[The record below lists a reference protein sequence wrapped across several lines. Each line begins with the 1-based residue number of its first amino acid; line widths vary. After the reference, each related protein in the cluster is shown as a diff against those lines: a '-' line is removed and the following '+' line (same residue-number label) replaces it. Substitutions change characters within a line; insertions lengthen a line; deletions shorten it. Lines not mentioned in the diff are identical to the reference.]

1 MSTGSAHLFHSSPL
15 ACTSTLDRNTHVD
28 TLIRD
33 IRYSARKLLRTP
45 GFTAIV
51 IGTLSLAIGATT
63 AVFSIVNGVLLE
75 PLSLRDPSRVVSV
88 SSVGRDGKRNAMSLP
103 DFFDYRAQS
112 KLVAAMSAIDGGTH
126 NLTGTGGEPVRLTGA
141 RVNAN
146 FFDVVGVSPIL
157 GRGFV
162 RGEDEKGAQRTVVL
176 SEALWRSQ
184 FGSDRAIIGR
194 ELMIDGRAHTVI
206 GIVPR
211 IEIPRAN
218 DVWLPLIPEN
228 GEDDPSARGG
238 HFLRGVGRLAP
249 GASVERAAVELSH
262 IARRLEQQYP
272 ESNANFG
279 ATAIPLREAIVG
291 NVRPALLVMLAGVGF
306 VLLIAC
312 ANVANL
318 LLVRASTRETEI
330 AVRTALGAAKRQLV
344 RQLITESMLLA
355 LGGSIVGTALAAW
368 AVDAVKAFGP
378 RGVPRLANVAIDTR
392 VLVFSAVVA
401 IVTGV
406 LFGLAPALHA
416 ARTNVG
422 QMLKESTR
430 GSSGRRGTRRTRGA
444 LVVAEMALAVI
455 LLVGAGLLA
464 RSFVALTSVDTGY
477 RADNVVTMSVSLPN
491 TKYPWDQQAI
501 TFVHQLLDRV
511 RQLPEVQS
519 AAIAFGRPLSEN
531 GMRVTFE
538 RTDRPPSTPGKRLV
552 ADVRVVTPEF
562 FSTLHIPIV
571 AGRGL
576 QTTDSPNAPPAVVVS
591 QAFVKQ
597 FYPNENPLGKH
608 IVLGWGRQRSE
619 NKADTV
625 NAGGE
630 IVGVISDVKSLGANE
645 AAPSTVYLPFDQAP
659 LGDVSV
665 LVRATASPALTINNT
680 RSAIKEVDA
689 ELPVFDVK
697 LMTDVVSESVAQ
709 PRFYA
714 ILLGSFA
721 GIALV
726 IAALGIYGVISYAV
740 SQRTREL
747 GIRIALGA
755 QRESVLRLVI
765 GQGLTLTLV
774 GIAVGLAG
782 AFLLTRLIAT
792 MLFGVAPSDPLTFVG
807 VAAMF
812 VLVACLASYLP
823 ARRAAGVDPIIAMR
837 AE

>member
-1 MSTGSAHLFHSSPL
+1 
-15 ACTSTLDRNTHVD
+15 VD

-33 IRYSARKLLRTP
+33 VRYSARKLLRTP

-51 IGTLSLAIGATT
+51 VGTLSLAIGATT

-75 PLSLRDPSRVVSV
+75 PLSLRDASRVVSV
-88 SSVGRDGKRNAMSLP
+88 SSVGREGKRNPMSLP

-112 KLVAAMSAIDGGTH
+112 KLVAAMSAIDAGTH
-126 NLTGTGGEPVRLTGA
+126 NLTRTGGEPVRLTGA
-141 RVNAN
+141 RVNGN
-146 FFDVVGVSPIL
+146 FFDVVGVSPML

-162 RGEDEKGAQRTVVL
+162 RGDDEKGAARTVVL
-176 SEALWRSQ
+176 SEGLWRSQ
-184 FGSDRAIIGR
+184 FGSDHAVIGR
-194 ELMIDGRAHTVI
+194 ALIIDGRPHTVI
-206 GIVPR
+206 GVVPH
-211 IEIPRAN
+211 IEIPRDN

-228 GEDDPSARGG
+228 GEDDPSSRGA
-238 HFLRGVGRLAP
+238 HSFRGVGRLAL
-249 GASVERAAVELSH
+249 GATAERAAVELAQ
-262 IARRLEQQYP
+262 IARRLAQQYP
-272 ESNANFG
+272 QSNANFS
-279 ATAIPLREAIVG
+279 ATVIPLQEAIVG
-291 NVRPALLVMLAGVGF
+291 NVRPALLVMLGGVGF

-344 RQLITESMLLA
+344 RQLVTESMLLA
-355 LGGSIVGTALAAW
+355 LAGTIIGTALAAW

-378 RGVPRLANVAIDTR
+378 RGVPRLGNVTIDAR
-392 VLVFSAVVA
+392 VLVFSVVVA
-401 IVTGV
+401 ILTGL
-406 LFGLAPALHA
+406 LFGLVPALHA
-416 ARTNVG
+416 AKTNVG

-444 LVVAEMALAVI
+444 LVVAEMALAVV
-455 LLVGAGLLA
+455 LLIGAGLLA
-464 RSFVALTSVDTGY
+464 RSFVALTNVNTGY
-477 RADNVVTMSVSLPN
+477 HADNVVTMSVSLPN

-501 TFVHQLLDRV
+501 NFVHQVLDRV
-511 RQLPEVQS
+511 RRLPEVQNT
-519 AAIAFGRPLSEN
+519 AIAFGRPLSEN

-538 RTDRPPSTPGKRLV
+538 RTDRPPSTPDKRLV
-552 ADVRVVTPEF
+552 ADVRVVTPDF
-562 FSTLHIPIV
+562 FSTLRIPLV

-576 QTTDSPNAPPAVVVS
+576 QITDSPNAPQAVVVS

-608 IVLGWGRQRSE
+608 IVVGWGRQRSE

-630 IVGVISDVKSLGANE
+630 IVGVIADVKSYGANE
-645 AAPSTVYLPFDQAP
+645 ATPSTVYLPFDQAP

-665 LVRATASPALTINNT
+665 LVRATASTALTINGT
-680 RSAIKEVDA
+680 RAAIKEVDGD
-689 ELPVFDVK
+689 LPVFDVRT
-697 LMTDVVSESVAQ
+697 MTEVVSDSVAQ

-755 QRESVLRLVI
+755 QKERVVRLVI
-765 GQGLTLTLV
+765 GQGLTLTLL
-774 GIAVGLAG
+774 GIAVGIAG
-782 AFLLTRLIAT
+782 ALIMTRLIAT
-792 MLFGVAPSDPLTFVG
+792 MLFGVAPADPLTFVG
-807 VAAMF
+807 VATMF

>member
-1 MSTGSAHLFHSSPL
+1 M
-15 ACTSTLDRNTHVD
+15 D

-51 IGTLSLAIGATT
+51 VGTLSLAIGATT

-75 PLSLRDPSRVVSV
+75 PLSLRDAARVVSV
-88 SSVGRDGKRNAMSLP
+88 SSIGRDGKRNAMSLP

-112 KLVAAMSAIDGGTH
+112 KLVASMSAMDGGTH
-126 NLTGTGGEPVRLTGA
+126 NLTATGGEPVRLTGA

-157 GRGFV
+157 GRGFI
-162 RGEDEKGAQRTVVL
+162 RGDDEKNAGRTVVL
-176 SEALWRSQ
+176 SEALWRSR
-184 FGSDRAIIGR
+184 FGSDPAIIGR
-194 ELMIDGRAHTVI
+194 ELIIDGRQHTVI
-206 GIVPR
+206 GVVPR
-211 IEIPRAN
+211 IEIPRDN
-218 DVWLPLIPEN
+218 DVWLPLIPAN
-228 GEDDPSARGG
+228 GEDDPSSRGA

-249 GASVERAAVELSH
+249 GATVERAAVELAQ
-262 IARRLEQQYP
+262 IARRLAQQYP
-272 ESNANFG
+272 ESNSNFG
-279 ATAIPLREAIVG
+279 ATVISLHEAIVG
-291 NVRPALLVMLAGVGF
+291 NVRAALFVMLAGVGF

-330 AVRTALGAAKRQLV
+330 AVRTALGAAKGQLV
-344 RQLITESMLLA
+344 RQLVTESMLLA
-355 LGGSIVGTALAAW
+355 LGGTLVGTALAAW

-378 RGVPRLANVAIDTR
+378 RGVPRLDNMTIDGR

-401 IVTGV
+401 ILTGL

-416 ARTNVG
+416 AKTNVG

-430 GSSGRRGTRRTRGA
+430 GSSARRGAHRTRGT

-455 LLVGAGLLA
+455 LLIGAGLLA

-477 RADNVVTMSVSLPN
+477 RAENVVTMSVTLPS

-501 TFVHQLLDRV
+501 SFVHQVLDRT
-511 RQLPEVQS
+511 RQLPEVQG
-519 AAIAFGRPLSEN
+519 AAVAFGRPLDEN

-538 RTDRPPSTPGKRLV
+538 RTDRPPSTPDKRLV
-552 ADVRVVTPEF
+552 ADVRAVSPEF
-562 FSTLHIPIV
+562 FSTLHIPVI

-576 QTTDSPNAPPAVVVS
+576 QTTDSPNAPQVVVVS

-630 IVGVISDVKSLGANE
+630 IVGVIGDVKSYGASE
-645 AAPSTVYLPFDQAP
+645 AAPSTVYLPYDQGP
-659 LGDVSV
+659 IGDVSV
-665 LVRATASPALTINNT
+665 LVRSTASPSLTINGT
-680 RSAIKEVDA
+680 RAAIKEVDND
-689 ELPVFDVK
+689 LPVFDIK
-697 LMTDVVSESVAQ
+697 KMTDVVNESIAQ

-740 SQRTREL
+740 TQRTREL

-755 QRESVLRLVI
+755 QRERVVRLVI
-765 GQGLTLTLV
+765 GQGLTLTLL
-774 GIAVGLAG
+774 GIALGIAG
-782 AFLLTRLIAT
+782 AFMLTRLIAT
-792 MLFGVAPSDPLTFVG
+792 MLFGVAPADPLTFAG
-807 VAAMF
+807 VATMF

>member
-1 MSTGSAHLFHSSPL
+1 MEPCSLHPRLS
-15 ACTSTLDRNTHVD
+15 RYVD
-28 TLIRD
+28 TLLRD

-45 GFTAIV
+45 GFTAV
-51 IGTLSLAIGATT
+51 VVGTLSLAVGATT

-75 PLSLRDPSRVVSV
+75 PLSLREASRVVSV

-103 DFFDYRAQS
+103 DFLDYRAQS
-112 KLVAAMSAIDGGTH
+112 KLVAAMSAMDGGTH

-162 RGEDEKGAQRTVVL
+162 RGDDEKGAARTVVL
-176 SEALWRSQ
+176 SEGLWRSQ
-184 FGSDRAIIGR
+184 FGSDPAVIGR
-194 ELMIDGRAHTVI
+194 QLMIDGRPHSVI

-211 IEIPRAN
+211 IEIPRDN

-228 GEDDPSARGG
+228 GEDDPSSRGA
-238 HFLRGVGRLAP
+238 HFLGGVGRLAP
-249 GASVERAAVELSH
+249 GASVERAAVELSQ
-262 IARRLEQQYP
+262 IARRLAQQYP

-279 ATAIPLREAIVG
+279 ATVVPLREAIVG

-344 RQLITESMLLA
+344 RQLVTESMLLA
-355 LGGSIVGTALAAW
+355 LGGTLVGTALAAW

-378 RGVPRLANVAIDTR
+378 RGVPRLDNVTIDAR
-392 VLVFSAVVA
+392 VLVFSVVVA
-401 IVTGV
+401 ILTGL
-406 LFGLAPALHA
+406 LFGIVPAFHA
-416 ARTNVG
+416 AKTNVG

-430 GSSGRRGTRRTRGA
+430 GSSGRRGTRRARNA

-455 LLVGAGLLA
+455 LLIGAGLLA
-464 RSFVALTSVDTGY
+464 RSFVSLTNVDTGY
-477 RADNVVTMSVSLPN
+477 RAENVVTMSVVLPS
-491 TKYPWDQQAI
+491 TKYPWDQEAI
-501 TFVHQLLDRV
+501 NFVHQVLDRV

-519 AAIAFGRPLSEN
+519 AAVAFGRPLDEN
-531 GMRVTFE
+531 GARVTFE
-538 RTDRPPSTPGKRLV
+538 RTDRPPSTPDKRLV

-562 FSTLHIPIV
+562 FSTLRIPIV

-576 QTTDSPNAPPAVVVS
+576 QTTDAPDAPPVVVVS

-597 FYPNENPLGKH
+597 FYPHENALGKR
-608 IVLGWGRQRSE
+608 IVLGWGRQRSA

-630 IVGVISDVKSLGANE
+630 IVGIVGDVKAYGANQ

-659 LGDVSV
+659 LSDASV
-665 LVRATASPALTINNT
+665 LVRSTASTALTINGT
-680 RSAIKEVDA
+680 RAAIKEVDGD
-689 ELPVFDVK
+689 LPIFDIK
-697 LMTDVVSESVAQ
+697 KMTDVVNESVAQ

-721 GIALV
+721 GIALL

-740 SQRTREL
+740 TQRTREL

-755 QRESVLRLVI
+755 QRERVLRLVI
-765 GQGLTLTLV
+765 GQGLTLTLC
-774 GIAVGLAG
+774 GIAVGIVG
-782 AFLLTRLIAT
+782 AFMLTRLLAT
-792 MLFGVAPSDPLTFVG
+792 MLFGVAPADPLTFVG
-807 VAAMF
+807 VATMF
-812 VLVACLASYLP
+812 VLVAGLASYLP

-837 AE
+837 TE